1 MQLVNTPH
9 YITTDIST
17 LCRWCVLWLQRP
29 CSLSGPH
36 EAGTYSLLYDVVHT
50 GESASLEKMCVGQK
64 YGTIWHLKSTAYA
77 YDYYVVISSSWFF
90 LDETGAEG
98 TIGLNCLV
106 VSTCFTH
113 FWKFQLQRRDDRMI
127 PTDMPTN
134 DGLLIENDGLTYWR
148 CLYIYIHTLT
158 LKNIKYDINY
168 Y

>member
-77 YDYYVVISSSWFF
+77 IAYDYYVVISSSWFF
-90 LDETGAEG
+90 SGWNWCG
-98 TIGLNCLV
+98 RYHIGLNCLV

-113 FWKFQLQRRDDRMI
+113 FWKFQLQRRDD
-127 PTDMPTN
+127 PNWHAHEWWFTN
-134 DGLLIENDGLTYWR
+134 WKWWFNILKMFI
-148 CLYIYIHTLT
+148 YIYTLT